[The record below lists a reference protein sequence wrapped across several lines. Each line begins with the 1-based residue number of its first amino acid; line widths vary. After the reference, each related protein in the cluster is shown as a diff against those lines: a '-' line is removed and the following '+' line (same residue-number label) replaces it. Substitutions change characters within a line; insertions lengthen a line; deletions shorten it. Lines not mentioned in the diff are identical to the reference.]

1 MSEPHVLNMDEL
13 LGAMDRATV
22 EIAHLRTVN
31 KHLVEALENSTSLLE
46 SLDNIAENS
55 EGQLCGQVFDNKAAL
70 AEAKEME

>member
-1 MSEPHVLNMDEL
+1 MSEHDAPTITEL
-13 LGAMDRATV
+13 MTVNSRQAKNNRQLRA
-22 EIAHLRTVN
+22 LN